1 MAEVRGRVQAG
12 EEPVLWGIST
22 DSPVP
27 RTGMSVLLLDAKDIL
42 TSLCPILRIG
52 PSFPQLYAMTLSLP
66 FSPGSSVNMSSA
78 MEGTY
83 QSFDSQG

>member
-1 MAEVRGRVQAG
+1 
-12 EEPVLWGIST
+12 
-22 DSPVP
+22 
-27 RTGMSVLLLDAKDIL
+27 MSVLLLDAKDIL

-52 PSFPQLYAMTLSLP
+52 PSFPQPYAMTLSLP
-66 FSPGSSVNMSSA
+66 LSPGSGVDMSLA